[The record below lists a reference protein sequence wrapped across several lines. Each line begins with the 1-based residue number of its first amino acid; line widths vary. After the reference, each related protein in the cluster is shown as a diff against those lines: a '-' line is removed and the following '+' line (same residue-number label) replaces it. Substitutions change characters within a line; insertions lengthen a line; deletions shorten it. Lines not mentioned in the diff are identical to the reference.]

1 MENNYEIYFILFF
14 SIILNLVFGIIFYF
28 FSNPLNNKKFQTW
41 LIIRKILNQF
51 NNSISDWKKLPVTL
65 NLEYLSK
72 EIIEK
77 VEDKLLS
84 KGYKISNKNNSITIE

>member
-1 MENNYEIYFILFF
+1 MSKNAE
-14 SIILNLVFGIIFYF
+14 
-28 FSNPLNNKKFQTW
+28 
-41 LIIRKILNQF
+41 
-51 NNSISDWKKLPVTL
+51 KLPVTL

>member
-1 MENNYEIYFILFF
+1 MYTFIEFCLFVSILINIGLIYGAYLFA
-14 SIILNLVFGIIFYF
+14 
-28 FSNPLNNKKFQTW
+28 NPLLNKRFQTW
-41 LIIRKILNQF
+41 LIVREILNRF

>member
-1 MENNYEIYFILFF
+1 MYTFIESCLFVSILINIGLIYGAYLFA
-14 SIILNLVFGIIFYF
+14 
-28 FSNPLNNKKFQTW
+28 NPLHNKRFQTW
-41 LIIRKILNQF
+41 LIVREILNRF
-51 NNSISDWKKLPVTL
+51 NKSISDWKKLPVTL

>member
-1 MENNYEIYFILFF
+1 VSILINIGLIYGAYLFA
-14 SIILNLVFGIIFYF
+14 
-28 FSNPLNNKKFQTW
+28 NPLLNKRFQTW
-41 LIIRKILNQF
+41 LIVREILNQF

>member
-1 MENNYEIYFILFF
+1 MYTFIESCLFVSILINIGLIYGAYLFA
-14 SIILNLVFGIIFYF
+14 
-28 FSNPLNNKKFQTW
+28 NPLLNKRFQTW
-41 LIIRKILNQF
+41 LIVREILNRF